1 MKNWPG
7 KRVLVTGGAAG
18 IGRAL
23 AENLAA
29 LGAEILLVD
38 FDEPRLVE
46 TADAIRAT
54 GGTVH
59 PYRLDVTDACSIL
72 LVRDSIHAQGGPIDV
87 LVNNAGV
94 VFGGAFLSVPLEK
107 HLATY
112 ATNTLGLVQMTH
124 AFLPDLIARPSA
136 HLVNIAS
143 AAGLGGLPFA
153 ATYAS
158 SKWSVIGFSESIRQE
173 LARTGCGHVRVT
185 TVCPAY
191 VSTGLFEG
199 ARPLRTTS
207 LLSPELLAE
216 QIVSSVERD
225 RAFLRTPWIVKFIPL
240 INGVLPVRMVDAL
253 SRVLGA
259 TSSMDR
265 WTGHNPSTPAAHADP
280 GP

>member
-1 MKNWPG
+1 VKAWPG

-23 AENLAA
+23 AEKLAA
-29 LGAEILLVD
+29 SGAEILLID
-38 FDEPRLVE
+38 IDEPRLVA

-54 GGTVH
+54 GGAVH
-59 PYRLDVTDACSIL
+59 PYRLDVTDAFSIH
-72 LVRDSIHAQGGPIDV
+72 LVRDSIHEQGGPIDV

-112 ATNTLGLVQMTH
+112 ATNTVGLVQMTH
-124 AFLPDLIARPSA
+124 AFLPDLISRPSA
-136 HLVNIAS
+136 HLINIAS

-173 LARTGCGHVRVT
+173 LARTGYGHVRVT
-185 TVCPAY
+185 TVCSTY

-207 LLSPELLAE
+207 LLSPELLAK
-216 QIVSSVERD
+216 QIVGAVERD
-225 RAFLRTPWIVKFIPL
+225 RVFLRTPWVVKLIPL
-240 INGVLPVRMVDAL
+240 LSGVLPVRMVDAL

-259 TSSMDR
+259 ASSMDH
-265 WTGHNPSTPAAHADP
+265 WTGHGPSSPADRADS